1 MSLAQR
7 SPPTRTST
15 ATLTQTQT
23 TPTDTPPQTVLQL
36 RAGPSTERR
45 VVWTEETVDNEG
57 LGKKKSKICCIY
69 HKPRAFDE
77 SSSDES
83 SSDESSSETD
93 RRLSRGSN
101 DHRHRLKDD
110 SNVEEEQSSES
121 DGGAGDGRARLVHW
135 LHVSARFADPPSF
148 ELDRC
153 ESHVDITILIS
164 ATIRTMRISP
174 TSTMYNRKE
183 LARARRHSFSK
194 LLVDLA
200 VHCR

>member
-93 RRLSRGSN
+93 RRPSRGSK
-101 DHRHRLKDD
+101 DHRHRLKGD
-110 SNVEEEQSSES
+110 SNVEDEQSSES
-121 DGGAGDGRARLVHW
+121 DGGAGDGRARPLRKPHRHHHSNKCDHSDHAHKPNKYDVQPKGTGK
-135 LHVSARFADPPSF
+135 SK
-148 ELDRC
+148 E
-153 ESHVDITILIS
+153 
-164 ATIRTMRISP
+164 
-174 TSTMYNRKE
+174 TS
-183 LARARRHSFSK
+183 
-194 LLVDLA
+194 
-200 VHCR
+200 

>member
-15 ATLTQTQT
+15 ATATQTQT

-93 RRLSRGSN
+93 RRPSRGSN

-135 LHVSARFADPPSF
+135 LHVSARFADAPSYRP
-148 ELDRC
+148 L
-153 ESHVDITILIS
+153 
-164 ATIRTMRISP
+164 
-174 TSTMYNRKE
+174 RKP
-183 LARARRHSFSK
+183 RRHHHSNKCDHSDHAHK
-194 LLVDLA
+194 PNKYDVQPKGT
-200 VHCR
+200 CKGKEKS